1 MCSSACQ
8 KATAKKKVKKCK
20 LFITV
25 DQKPLCPF
33 LEEEKNIYQLLILN
47 FISADCSLKYK

>member
-8 KATAKKKVKKCK
+8 KAKAKKKVKKCK